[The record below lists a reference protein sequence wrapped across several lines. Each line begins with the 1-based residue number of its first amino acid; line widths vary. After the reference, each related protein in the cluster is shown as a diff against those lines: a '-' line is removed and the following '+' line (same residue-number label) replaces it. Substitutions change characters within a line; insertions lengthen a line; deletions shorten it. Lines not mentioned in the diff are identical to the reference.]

1 MSFTRKTKIYQKD
14 IIKDSWNV
22 NPLPTDTIEQE
33 DILVLIGLNEDLDK
47 MGIK

>member
-1 MSFTRKTKIYQKD
+1 MLMKVKLSPPR
-14 IIKDSWNV
+14 
-22 NPLPTDTIEQE
+22 PTDTIEKE